1 MENAGAVTFT
11 EHYLFRDHV
20 VDAQRESRHAASL
33 GHCARSP
40 HPCADPHA
48 GASRAD
54 TVLHEMAHMWF
65 GDLVTMEW
73 WDGLWLNESF
83 ATFMAAL
90 AVAECTRFGD
100 VSWVNF
106 CAGMKFWGYAEDQLP
121 TTHAISSAVAD
132 TDGGWSH
139 QHRERVRVCVG

>member
-1 MENAGAVTFT
+1 
-11 EHYLFRDHV
+11 
-20 VDAQRESRHAASL
+20 
-33 GHCARSP
+33 
-40 HPCADPHA
+40 
-48 GASRAD
+48 
-54 TVLHEMAHMWF
+54 MAHMWF

-132 TDGGWSH
+132 TDGGSPSVGCWWAALSCGLHASLTRRLLLSRRCCRSH
-139 QHRERVRVCVG
+139 VRQFRRRDL

>member
-1 MENAGAVTFT
+1 
-11 EHYLFRDHV
+11 
-20 VDAQRESRHAASL
+20 
-33 GHCARSP
+33 
-40 HPCADPHA
+40 
-48 GASRAD
+48 
-54 TVLHEMAHMWF
+54 MAHMWF

-139 QHRERVRVCVG
+139 PHRECVRAGVCRGREGLPIHPYTLPNLCFRRHSYVRQLRWCHL